1 MATADEYA
9 AWIVKNSAKRGT
21 PEFDTVAQAY
31 QLAKSE
37 ETTATTQRQLAP
49 TPQQPSISQQ
59 IVGAGE
65 TALALGTGAIG
76 GTLGTLAGTL
86 SGLSQQI
93 LSGEFGTPQ
102 AMRAV
107 EQAAAKGAQAL
118 TYQPR
123 TESGQEM
130 VQATGQFLGEVLPP
144 VLPVIAAPGALMQ
157 ATRIAAPSVGAAT
170 TMTKAAGQRAATA
183 TGQAIAK
190 PVQAATTAVRETLG
204 MEATPVAPS
213 VGARVSGGSAATPET
228 LQRVTTAEGLR
239 VPVTLTRGGATREAG
254 QLAFEKEQMK
264 GEFGAP
270 LRNRAEENN
279 LQILQNFDAAI
290 DATGAQAAFAGP
302 TATGSSVVNSLGSGY
317 EAAKNKTNVA
327 YTTAKKSP
335 EAQAAVDTNSVV
347 TIGRGDQEITNS
359 LIGYINGKITG
370 LPSSLVP
377 DTARKLLTKLDLA
390 DVDDAGNLISKPATV
405 GKLEEFRKE
414 LSGTAKFDDAV
425 GLREETILKKLV
437 DAQTEPVSG
446 PLYNQAR
453 ALRTEQARKFE
464 NRAIVARLIKNRK
477 GMQDPQVAVDQVFQR
492 SILGGSPEEI
502 TFLKRVLLTSGKDG
516 QQAFKELQAATFQ
529 HIQDQATSGVGTDS
543 SGRALVSPAKLNQI
557 VSQLDKNGR
566 LDVIFGKQEAQR
578 MRDLNEVVKYVT
590 TVPPGTLINSSGTAG
605 TLMAAMAEA
614 GITGAVTGLP
624 LPLMAGVKQIVKMRK
639 EGRTKAKINEA
650 LNALPLV
657 QS

>member
-9 AWIVKNSAKRGT
+9 AWIVNNSAKRGT

-31 QLAKSE
+31 QLAKSDE
-37 ETTATTQRQLAP
+37 NTAVTQQQVAP
-49 TPQQPSISQQ
+49 PPQQPGIGDKL
-59 IVGAGE
+59 VGAGE
-65 TALALGTGAIG
+65 TALTLATGATGGALGMVG
-76 GTLGTLAGTL
+76 GVVK
-86 SGLSQQI
+86 GLTEQI

-102 AMRAV
+102 AAKEVERSAMR
-107 EQAAAKGAQAL
+107 GSQAL

-123 TESGQEM
+123 TQAGQEQ
-130 VQATGQFLGEVLPP
+130 VQAVGEFLGAVVPP
-144 VLPVIAAPGALMQ
+144 VLPMIGAPGAILQ
-157 ATRIAAPSVGAAT
+157 SVRSAAPVARATAQRGAA
-170 TMTKAAGQRAATA
+170 AAQQAATA
-183 TGQAIAK
+183 TGQAIAR
-190 PVQAATTAVRETLG
+190 PVQAATTAVRETFG
-204 MEATPVAPS
+204 METPTPAA
-213 VGARVSGGSAATPET
+213 GARASGVAAATPQA

-239 VPVTLTRGGATREAG
+239 VPVTLTKGAAEREPG

-302 TATGSSVVNSLGSGY
+302 TAIGSSVVNSLGSGY
-317 EAAKNKTNVA
+317 QAAKNKTNVA

-335 EAQAAVDTNSVV
+335 ESQAAVDINTVV
-347 TIGRGDQEITNS
+347 TIGRGDQEITDS

-370 LPSSLVP
+370 VPSSAVP
-377 DTARKLLTKLDLA
+377 DTARKLLTKMDLA
-390 DVDDAGNLISKPATV
+390 EIDDSGNLIAKPATV

-425 GLREETILKKLV
+425 GLRQETILKKLI

-446 PLYNQAR
+446 PLYKEAR

-516 QQAFKELQAATFQ
+516 QQAFKELQAATVQ
-529 HIQDQATSGVGTDS
+529 HIRDQSTSGVGTDS
-543 SGRALVSPAKLNQI
+543 SGRPLVSPAKLNQI

-566 LDVIFGKQEAQR
+566 LDVIFGKQEAAR

-605 TLMAAMAEA
+605 TLLAAITEA
-614 GITGAVTGLP
+614 GLTGVATGLP
-624 LPLMAGVKQIVKMRK
+624 LPVYAGIKQIAKMRK
-639 EGRTKAKINEA
+639 EGRTKAKIIDA
-650 LNALPLV
+650 LNALPA
-657 QS
+657 QP